1 MKDLYQTITDQIL
14 LGLEKGVKPWH
25 QPWAGNTLG
34 RISRPLRHNGEP
46 YKGINILL
54 LWSQAQAKGYASPYW
69 MTFKQALE
77 YGACV
82 RKGEKGT
89 MVVYAS
95 TYSKTEEADDGTEE
109 ERKVPFLKAY
119 TVFCADQIDGLPER
133 FSPQPVPMVD
143 SPERDLVADAF
154 FDTIPADIRHGG
166 GQAFYSVADDYIQ
179 LPPFETFEDAA
190 AYNATKA
197 HELAHWTRHG
207 SRLNREFGRQRWGDE
222 GYAMEELVAEMAAAF
237 LAADLG
243 YVAATLDSHVG
254 YLASWIK
261 VLKNDK
267 RAIFSA
273 ASHAGKAADFL
284 AGFSQTNQQEVAA

>member
-1 MKDLYQTITDQIL
+1 
-14 LGLEKGVKPWH
+14 
-25 QPWAGNTLG
+25 
-34 RISRPLRHNGEP
+34 
-46 YKGINILL
+46 
-54 LWSQAQAKGYASPYW
+54 
-69 MTFKQALE
+69 
-77 YGACV
+77 
-82 RKGEKGT
+82 
-89 MVVYAS
+89 
-95 TYSKTEEADDGTEE
+95 
-109 ERKVPFLKAY
+109 
-119 TVFCADQIDGLPER
+119 
-133 FSPQPVPMVD
+133 MVD
-143 SPERDLVADAF
+143 SPERDLAADAF

-284 AGFSQTNQQEVAA
+284 AGFSQTKRQEIAA